1 MVGVPDCGVSCIG
14 IEYSVFYQTI
24 SKKDKTFGISRVGLD
39 FSDVGSYVIIEKVCL
54 VKWADKMERQVC
66 YG

>member
-54 VKWADKMERQVC
+54 VK
-66 YG
+66 